1 MYKPLPLNTVE
12 LNTPVPVNIW
22 DARGTLLLRKGES
35 ILSEQHRESL
45 QQHSPMVR
53 ESDYQA
59 WTYSY
64 TTQLDRMVRGNQP
77 LNRIA
82 GLTRPSELTAVAGLD
97 TTDPVLEWQD
107 LQGSLGVLLHQGPGT
122 SDFVDRLLRV
132 EQKALRLLELG
143 PDNTLFVLVQQLF
156 DRRMG
161 YSASHALTCAAVCH
175 LGAPAAGLAPQEAAS
190 LFKAALTMNMG
201 MARLHDDLSRQA
213 QPPTPAQRQAIDD
226 HPSRSVSLLRQV
238 GVADPFWLQVV
249 LRHHQPQAGPEPTAV
264 AQRLLH
270 LVDVFVARISPR
282 SSRSGMLSQ
291 QVAKD
296 IYMGADGQPNPL
308 GALLVKTVGIY
319 PPGSYVRLANGEVAV
334 VVRRGRRAN
343 APVVF
348 SIVGKQGFPLGEP
361 ALRDT
366 LDRVYEVKGAVS
378 PDDVKVVINARKLL
392 GRA

>member
-264 AQRLLH
+264 A
-270 LVDVFVARISPR
+270 
-282 SSRSGMLSQ
+282 
-291 QVAKD
+291 
-296 IYMGADGQPNPL
+296 
-308 GALLVKTVGIY
+308 
-319 PPGSYVRLANGEVAV
+319 
-334 VVRRGRRAN
+334 
-343 APVVF
+343 
-348 SIVGKQGFPLGEP
+348 
-361 ALRDT
+361 
-366 LDRVYEVKGAVS
+366 
-378 PDDVKVVINARKLL
+378 
-392 GRA
+392 